1 MNIPKTAPVAA
12 VAANLQAME
21 ERTLQPSADPQTPM
35 TRREVLKWLGAAG
48 LTGILSR
55 IPAGWA
61 GEPPAVA
68 ADAPPLPQVPRRV
81 LGKTGE
87 SIPIL
92 LVGCAMDFDQRFDPR
107 LAEAVRFG
115 VNYFDTADCYAG
127 GSSETAIGNF
137 VQRLGNR
144 KAVWITTKS
153 CPHDVPGMLRTLE
166 QSLRR
171 LQTDYV
177 DLFFL
182 HALVRKERLS
192 REMKEAVAE
201 LKKNGKIR
209 YFGFSCH
216 SHTVAELLQEAARLD
231 WIDAVMFKYNFR
243 EYGNKELNDAMDAC
257 HKAGVG
263 LIAMKTQGSAA
274 SFEEHVKKF
283 EGAQFNRHQ
292 AVLKAVW
299 ADPRITAAVSHM
311 DTLEKMKQ
319 NIAAALDRR
328 ELSEADRAALMRY
341 AEQTRCGYCAGCDHI
356 CGAALPPELRV
367 ADTLRFLTYHDAYGD
382 RAKARMLFAR
392 LPESA
397 RHWEH
402 VDFTTAAGL
411 CPNGVNLPALMRR
424 AAEVL
429 A

>member
-1 MNIPKTAPVAA
+1 MNPKPTSSTPV
-12 VAANLQAME
+12 
-21 ERTLQPSADPQTPM
+21 
-35 TRREVLKWLGAAG
+35 TRREAIKWLGTAG
-48 LTGILSR
+48 LAGLLVRVPTTWAAEPTAS
-55 IPAGWA
+55 PA
-61 GEPPAVA
+61 
-68 ADAPPLPQVPRRV
+68 DTPPLPQVPRRV

-92 LVGCAMDFDQRFDPR
+92 LVGCAMSFDQRFDPR
-107 LAEAVRFG
+107 LAEAMRFG

-127 GSSETAIGNF
+127 GTSETAIGHF
-137 VQRLGNR
+137 VRRLGNR

-166 QSLRR
+166 QSLQR

-182 HALVRKERLS
+182 HALVHKERLS
-192 REMKEAVAE
+192 PEMKRTVTD
-201 LKKNGKIR
+201 LKQAGKIR

-216 SHTVAELLQEAARLD
+216 NHTVAELLQEAARLD

-243 EYGNKELNDAMDAC
+243 EYGNRELNDAMDAC

-283 EGAQFNRHQ
+283 EGSRFNRHQ

-328 ELSEADRAALMRY
+328 ELTEADRAALMQY
-341 AEQTRCGYCAGCDHI
+341 AAQTRCGYCAGCDHI
-356 CGAALPPELRV
+356 CGAALPPDIRV

-382 RAKARMLFAR
+382 PEKARMLFAR
-392 LPESA
+392 LPPAA

-402 VDFTTAAGL
+402 VDFTAAARL
-411 CPNGVNLPALMRR
+411 CPNGVNLPALMQR
-424 AAEVL
+424 AAQVL
-429 A
+429 T